1 MIEPIMIFGI
11 GFLAA
16 SLCGLVVIP
25 LFHNRAV
32 RLTKKRLEAAAPLS
46 MAELQADKDQL
57 RAEFAM
63 STRRLE
69 LMIEQ
74 LKADSAGQLAELG
87 KKADA
92 VNLLKIEMHD
102 KAAQIETLQTSEAAL
117 QDRLNETSAA
127 LSAKTVLLNDTERVV
142 ADKAAG
148 LVKLSGDLNEHALA
162 ADSQRFEIITLRT
175 QLETHKDQIGEL
187 RTQIDSAQKTAADLR
202 AQLAAAKREIAAA
215 SEQER
220 AENSML
226 RDRINEIA
234 AQIAQLTMTLE
245 GPFSPI
251 ESLLAATAEN
261 PGALAAARPS
271 NGGTTAGTVAQH
283 TRTLGERI
291 RELQLRATRKPSAS
305 APTGSSQSISS
316 RAR

>member
-16 SLCGLVVIP
+16 SLCGLVIIP

-69 LMIEQ
+69 LQIEQ

-92 VNLLKIEMHD
+92 INLLKIEMHD
-102 KAAQIETLQTSEAAL
+102 KAAQIETLQASEAAL
-117 QDRLNETSAA
+117 QDRLNATSAE
-127 LSAKTVLLNDTERVV
+127 LSDRTVLLQNTEGAL
-142 ADKAAG
+142 ADKVSAI
-148 LVKLSGDLNEHALA
+148 LKLTGNLNEHALA
-162 ADSQRFEIITLRT
+162 SDSQRIEIVALRT
-175 QLETHKDQIGEL
+175 QLEAHKEKIGEL
-187 RTQIDSAQKTAADLR
+187 LNQIDAAKKIEGDVR
-202 AQLAAAKREIAAA
+202 AQLAAAKREIASI

-220 AENSML
+220 AENTML

-261 PGALAAARPS
+261 PGAMAAAHAA
-271 NGGTTAGTVAQH
+271 NGGATAGTVAQH

-305 APTGSSQSISS
+305 GPTGPSQSVSS
-316 RAR
+316 RTR

>member
-11 GFLAA
+11 GFLVA

-102 KAAQIETLQTSEAAL
+102 KAAQIETLQASEANL
-117 QDRLNETSAA
+117 QDRLNATSAE
-127 LSAKTVLLNDTERVV
+127 LSSKTILLQDTERVV
-142 ADKAAG
+142 ADKEAG
-148 LVKLSGDLNEHALA
+148 IVKLSGDLNEHALA

-175 QLETHKDQIGEL
+175 QLDAHKEQIGEL
-187 RTQIDSAQKTAADLR
+187 RNQIDAAQKAAADLR
-202 AQLAAAKREIAAA
+202 TQLAAAKREIVTA

-251 ESLLAATAEN
+251 ESLLAATVEN
-261 PGALAAARPS
+261 PNAAAAAHAG
-271 NGGTTAGTVAQH
+271 NGGTTAGSVAQH

-291 RELQLRATRKPSAS
+291 RELQLRATRKPPATG
-305 APTGSSQSISS
+305 ATGSTQNVSS

>member
-11 GFLAA
+11 GFLVA

-69 LMIEQ
+69 LQIEQ

-92 VNLLKIEMHD
+92 INLLKIEMHD
-102 KAAQIETLQTSEAAL
+102 KAAQIETLQASEATL
-117 QDRLNETSAA
+117 QDHLNATSAE
-127 LSAKTVLLNDTERVV
+127 LSARTDLLQETERTL
-142 ADKAAG
+142 ADKVSG
-148 LVKLSGDLNEHALA
+148 ILKLTGDLNEHALA
-162 ADSQRFEIITLRT
+162 ADSQRFEIIALRT
-175 QLETHKDQIGEL
+175 QLEAHKEKIGEL
-187 RTQIDSAQKTAADLR
+187 QNQISAAKKVEGEVR
-202 AQLAAAKREIAAA
+202 AQLAAAKREIASI

-220 AENSML
+220 AENTML

-261 PGALAAARPS
+261 PGAMAAAHAA

-291 RELQLRATRKPSAS
+291 RELQLRATRKSSPGTPA
-305 APTGSSQSISS
+305 APSQSVSS